1 MTSGPGATPA
11 VPWDAWGPLAGRYQR
26 SGPRRL
32 LALDGGGMRG
42 LITLGVL
49 EALEAKLRQRAG
61 GSPAFRLCH
70 FFDLIAG
77 TSTGA
82 IIAAGLARGM
92 SVAEVLEFYQGFGQ
106 AVFTKRSIFERW
118 KSLYEDGALQRK
130 LQEAFGSET
139 TLEPEH
145 LQCLLLVVTRN
156 ATTDSVWPIFS
167 NPWSKYNHRDRKDC
181 NLRIP
186 LWKIVRASTAAPVF
200 FPPETIA
207 WDKDDPAKKF
217 VFVDGG
223 TTAYNNPAFL
233 LYRMAVEPAFGL
245 AWPNGEQNL
254 LLVSIGT
261 GSTPEM
267 GQTSDDPERNVVAA
281 VKQTLS
287 ALMNQ
292 AAFDQDLS
300 CRTIG
305 RCVAGQPLD
314 RELGDLIPRTPG
326 GARRP
331 LAENLGRAFLYAR
344 YDAGLTAEGLASLG
358 CGHIAPAAVSALDSV
373 EAMNELQQ
381 IGRAV
386 AERHVNLDDFGP
398 LAG

>member
-1 MTSGPGATPA
+1 VTAS
-11 VPWDAWGPLAGRYQR
+11 WDAWGPLAGRYQQD
-26 SGPRRL
+26 GPRRM

-49 EALEAKLRQRAG
+49 ETLEARLRERAG
-61 GSPAFRLCH
+61 GSADFRLCQ
-70 FFDLIAG
+70 FFDVIAG

-92 SVAEVLEFYQGFGQ
+92 SVAEVLEFYESFGRE
-106 AVFTKRSIFERW
+106 VFTRRSLFERW
-118 KSLYEDGALQRK
+118 KSFYEDGALQRK
-130 LQEAFGSET
+130 LQEAFGRTT

-167 NPWSKYNHRDRKDC
+167 NPWSKYNQRDRKDC

-186 LWKIVRASTAAPVF
+186 LWQIVRASTAAPVY

-207 WDKDDPAKKF
+207 WDKDDPSKKF

-245 AWPNGEQNL
+245 GWPRGERNL

-261 GSTPEM
+261 GWAPEL

-305 RCVAGQPLD
+305 RCVAGLPLD
-314 RELGDLIPRTPG
+314 RELGDLIPRTES

-331 LAENLGRAFLYAR
+331 LDDDLDRAFLYAR
-344 YDAGLTAEGLASLG
+344 YDATLTSEGLASLG
-358 CGHIAPAAVSALDSV
+358 CGHINPAVVAALDSV
-373 EAMNELQQ
+373 EAMPELQA

-386 AERHVNLDDFGP
+386 GAQQVDLDHFATLLP
-398 LAG
+398 R